1 MNVKDYFSFF
11 FCHIKY
17 ERILLAG
24 VDIEKRMFFLS
35 KEKESLYVKNINQQ
49 GIS

>member
-24 VDIEKRMFFLS
+24 VDIEKRMFFLL
-35 KEKESLYVKNINQQ
+35 KEKESLYVKNYQ
-49 GIS
+49 SERH